1 MNIKQSE
8 GINMKRL
15 MKITGFS
22 EGFLTLYFIILFL
35 IEFYM
40 IKDGVT
46 EWYLYLIMIFGAMV
60 LTFIVI
66 IIHIVIEE
74 VILDTK
80 NEKYNDEKSK
90 ELYNLIEKLIKE
102 NRELKEQLNK
112 KQ

>member
-1 MNIKQSE
+1 
-8 GINMKRL
+8 MKKL
-15 MKITGFS
+15 QKITGLS

-40 IKDGVT
+40 IKSGVT
-46 EWYLYLIMIFGAMV
+46 EWYLYLLMIPIV
-60 LTFIVI
+60 LIINFIVI

-80 NEKYNDEKSK
+80 NEKYNDEKNK